1 VEDPYQDTFSW
12 LFDSDIGFTDWLKSW
27 PPRPIFWVQG
37 KPGSGKSTLM
47 KYASTHDK
55 TQSLL
60 DSTPATPWTLIT
72 FFFHDRGSAIQRT
85 VDGLLQEVLYQLL
98 KAYPDL
104 VQFLV
109 PIRIQAVM
117 DSGAKTRDAPRKG
130 KVMDI
135 GQLAKLINPEDLA
148 ADSDSKK
155 TRKAGRMWDPQ
166 EIEEGLS
173 AVTSQSEVAMNVCIF
188 IDALDEHNGNHRRL
202 VQILQSLTT
211 NSGLVNIKLCLASR
225 PEPIFQDIY
234 SVHPGF
240 AIHEH
245 TEKDVKE
252 FAFGKIE
259 SSLTSRQDEKEL
271 ELLRQLS
278 EDITLKA
285 SGVFIWVKL
294 VVEELVERVVDG
306 STVAQL
312 QRVLS
317 SIPDELQALYQRVI
331 HHRKPEYAL
340 EFYIM
345 IQIILRSRTPQ
356 TLSSLM
362 AATDLALF
370 GMPETSTTSAMERRL
385 ASRSGGLLELANSK
399 SAKKLDSG
407 PTFSPSS
414 QRRRNTTKAAN
425 YRAEP
430 QKDSKKSS
438 FEVTVQFLHQT
449 VKSFFEIRENATAMF
464 SNPKDVPTENGWTY
478 HLRYCVH
485 IATEMPI
492 TGVGMYARNLLDL
505 FPYAADLEVT
515 SGNGAVD
522 ILDSLL
528 VRAKCSQDLE
538 MSGKV
543 ADKVDG
549 LHVWE
554 HFCMETNFPI
564 YYDSIHVSAR
574 QYDLIVFAAAHG
586 LVQYVKSKLRSDL
599 PSTPRNRVPLLYAAC
614 CSALA
619 DVWAHESLEGN
630 NAITMQ
636 SVKLIH
642 LLLEKGA
649 DPNAASC
656 GITPLGFLIRS
667 CSSADAGSLLA
678 ASWEVVFECIEL
690 LLRHGADPN
699 IPIGSLRHT
708 APLCF
713 ALLSPKNA
721 VRLARLLLKNGADHK
736 IRDKD
741 GFYALYYTID
751 SGNMDTTELL
761 LEYGADPTDVG
772 HGINVLDLASYKGN
786 KVVGGLM
793 RSVKVME
800 SLLENYR
807 PVRES
812 KPLPPDG
819 NVDISEEPS
828 IKVGDNVD
836 EILKPPPEYKTPM
849 PQHSW

>member
-1 VEDPYQDTFSW
+1 
-12 LFDSDIGFTDWLKSW
+12 
-27 PPRPIFWVQG
+27 
-37 KPGSGKSTLM
+37 M
-47 KYASTHDK
+47 KYASTHNE
-55 TQSLL
+55 TRSLL

-72 FFFHDRGSAIQRT
+72 FFFHDRGSAIQKT
-85 VDGLLQEVLYQLL
+85 VDGLLQEILYQLL
-98 KAYPDL
+98 KAYPEL

-109 PIRIQAVM
+109 PIRIQAI
-117 DSGAKTRDAPRKG
+117 GAKTRDRPVLKG

-135 GQLAKLINPEDLA
+135 GQLAKLINPEDFA
-148 ADSDSKK
+148 ADNDDKK

-166 EIEEGLS
+166 EVEEGLS
-173 AVTSQSEVAMNVCIF
+173 AVTAQSEVAMNVCIF

-202 VQILQSLTT
+202 VQILERLTT

-225 PEPIFQDIY
+225 PEPIFQGIY

-240 AIHEH
+240 AIHEY
-245 TEKDVKE
+245 TEKDVKK

-259 SSLTSRQDEKEL
+259 SSLTSQQDEKEL

-294 VVEELVERVVDG
+294 VVEELIEGVVDG
-306 STVAQL
+306 NTVAQL
-312 QRVLS
+312 QQVLS
-317 SIPDELQALYQRVI
+317 SIPHELQALYQRVI
-331 HHRKPEYAL
+331 YRRKPEYAL

-345 IQIILRSRTPQ
+345 IQIVLRSRTPQ

-370 GMPETSTTSAMERRL
+370 GELEMSTIGAMERRL
-385 ASRSGGLLELANSK
+385 ASRSGGLLELANCK
-399 SAKKLDSG
+399 SAEKREDSG
-407 PTFSPSS
+407 STFSPSS

-425 YRAEP
+425 YRPLPREN
-430 QKDSKKSS
+430 SKEFS
-438 FEVTVQFLHQT
+438 FELTVQFLHQT
-449 VKSFFEIRENATAMF
+449 VKSFFEIQENATAMF
-464 SNPKDVPTENGWTY
+464 RSPEDIPTGNGWTY
-478 HLRYCVH
+478 LLRYCVY
-485 IATEMPI
+485 IATKMPI
-492 TGVGMYARNLLDL
+492 TEVEIYARNLLDL
-505 FPYAADLEVT
+505 FPYAADLGVI
-515 SGNGAVD
+515 SGNGAAD

-528 VRAKCSQDLE
+528 VPAKCSDGLE
-538 MSGKV
+538 MPGKV

-554 HFCMETNFPI
+554 YFCMETNFPI
-564 YYDSIHVSAR
+564 YYDCFHISAR
-574 QYDLIVFAAAHG
+574 QYDLIVFAAVHS
-586 LVQYVKSKLRSDL
+586 LVQYVESKLRPSL
-599 PSTPRNRVPLLYAAC
+599 PSTPHNRVPLLYAAC
-614 CSALA
+614 SSALA

-636 SVKLIH
+636 SVKLIL
-642 LLLEKGA
+642 LLLENGA
-649 DPNAASC
+649 DPNAVYC

-667 CSSADAGSLLA
+667 CSSADAGNLLA
-678 ASWEVVFECIEL
+678 ASWEVVFKCIEL
-690 LLRHGADPN
+690 LLRYGADPN
-699 IPIGSLRHT
+699 IPIGSLQHT

-721 VRLARLLLKNGADHK
+721 VRLARLLLKNGANHK

-741 GFYALYYTID
+741 GFYPLYYTIGC
-751 SGNMDTTELL
+751 GNIDTTELL
-761 LEYGADPTDVG
+761 LEYGADPNDIG
-772 HGINVLDLASYKGN
+772 HGINVLDLASYKGD
-786 KVVGGLM
+786 KVSGGLA

-812 KPLPPDG
+812 KPLPSDG
-819 NVDISEEPS
+819 NVDIKEEAS
-828 IKVGDNVD
+828 LEAGDNAD
-836 EILKPPPEYKTPM
+836 EILKPPTEYKMPL